1 MEKQG
6 FDSWAIVELMG
17 HTRIA
22 GKVTEAEIGGG
33 KLLRVDVPE
42 IEGKQ
47 AITKYFGN
55 SAVYAL
61 TPVDEETA
69 RLVASAIGTA
79 PVAEWSARE
88 LLKRADAEKA
98 LPGLS
103 ETTRGVPGY
112 EPDEDQAEDEADGLE
127 F

>member
-17 HTRIA
+17 HARIA

-33 KLLRVDVPE
+33 KLLRIDVPE
-42 IEGKQ
+42 INGKQ
-47 AITKYFGN
+47 PITKYFGN
-55 SAVYAL
+55 AAVYAI

-69 RLVASAIGTA
+69 RMAATQCDAA
-79 PVAEWSARE
+79 PVNEWSARGLIE
-88 LLKRADAEKA
+88 RADAAKS
-98 LPGLS
+98 LPS
-103 ETTRGVPGY
+103 ETKAVRTVPGY
-112 EPDEDQAEDEADGLE
+112 EPDDDQAEEEEDGLQ